1 VPPLFPALTDSPA
14 DRPALRFGERS
25 LTYAQ
30 LAAAA
35 GALTGRIGGAT
46 RVAVWATPTM
56 ETAVAVVAALLAGV
70 PAVPLNPKSGE
81 KELGHILSD
90 SAPELVLTAPDDLL
104 PTPLRDLTRVD
115 VDVHAT
121 GPAPEDGPSRAPWT
135 RWPTPGSG
143 AATTSSSTDC
153 RCSMCTAWFWASS
166 ARCGAADRCG
176 TWAASAPRASPA
188 S

>member
-1 VPPLFPALTDSPA
+1 MTPLFPALTDAPADGSA

-35 GALTGRIGGAT
+35 GALTGRIGEAT

-90 SAPELVLTAPDDLL
+90 SAPELVLTAPDDQL
-104 PTPLRDLTRVD
+104 
-115 VDVHAT
+115 
-121 GPAPEDGPSRAPWT
+121 PAPCGTCPASTSTCAAPGRSPWT
-135 RWPTPGSG
+135 TPTSP
-143 AATTSSSTDC
+143 
-153 RCSMCTAWFWASS
+153 
-166 ARCGAADRCG
+166 
-176 TWAASAPRASPA
+176 PRP
-188 S
+188 